1 VPGSAATLFAVVLLL
16 SAFYPATALAQTYR
30 CVGKDGKKYYSS
42 TVPRQ
47 CLGEPIELLNPQG
60 TVIRRMDPE
69 GDAKARAAKEAEAAH
84 QRELD
89 AATKESRRRNRAL
102 LATYTSE
109 KDIEDARERALA
121 ENTKSIKEIEGRIAE
136 IHKRQAGYA
145 KEMQFYQDT
154 SKGAGKGPAKA
165 GPKPPAKLSNDIHNA
180 EVDLRAQQELLESK
194 KNDSEHIN
202 AKYDDYRKRFIAI
215 TRGR

>member
-1 VPGSAATLFAVVLLL
+1 MLLGAALVLILG
-16 SAFYPATALAQTYR
+16 AFNPATALAQTYR

-69 GDAKARAAKEAEAAH
+69 GDAKAREAKEAEAAH

-89 AATKESRRRNRAL
+89 AAMKETRRRNRAL

-145 KEMQFYQDT
+145 KEMQFYQDP
-154 SKGAGKGPAKA
+154 KGAGKGTAKA
-165 GPKPPAKLSNDIHNA
+165 SATPPAKLTNDIHNA
-180 EVDLRAQQELLESK
+180 EVDLQAQQALLDSK
-194 KNDSEHIN
+194 KKDSQHIN
-202 AKYDDYRKRFIAI
+202 EKYDDYRKRFIAI